1 MYKVVPFIGKIKG
14 AGSAEDVA
22 TQLNSVIAKYEG
34 EGWEFVQLGQTTIE
48 VSPGC
53 IAGLLG
59 QKVSYDTFDQ
69 IIFKK

>member
-22 TQLNSVIAKYEG
+22 VQLNSVISKYEG
-34 EGWEFVQLGQTTIE
+34 AGWEFVQLGQTTIE

-59 QKVSYDTFDQ
+59 QKVSYDSFDQ
-69 IIFKK
+69 LIFKK

>member
-1 MYKVVPFIGKIKG
+1 MYKVVPFIGRVKSS
-14 AGSAEDVA
+14 GSPEDVSV
-22 TQLNSVIAKYEG
+22 QLTNIITKYES

-53 IAGLLG
+53 LAGLLG

>member
-1 MYKVVPFIGKIKG
+1 MYKVVPFIGKVKG
-14 AGSAEDVA
+14 SGSASQVSE
-22 TQLNSVIAKYEG
+22 QLNSVITKYEAAG
-34 EGWEFVQLGQTTIE
+34 YEFVQLGQTTIE

-69 IIFKK
+69 LIFKK